1 MITYTDIYTSPKAQ
15 AEAQRLHAWLH
26 IPLDSYEDQ
35 AEAMDHAHSI
45 ASRTKHRMEVRLDRF
60 GMWRIRLGKGPLT

>member
-1 MITYTDIYTSPKAQ
+1 MITYQDLYANPRAQ

-26 IPLDSYEDQ
+26 IPLDSYDSQ
-35 AEAMDHAHSI
+35 AEAMEHAHSI

-60 GMWRIRLGKGPLT
+60 NCWRIRLGKGPLS